1 MFDIQINIVNI
12 YLDNMFVIFA
22 KFGNINDNITIMMD
36 IYKEIKV
43 ILVRN
48 GKSMSKVLK
57 KMKEEGHNVPFPS
70 NLSKMFLSG
79 SIRFKLVQE
88 LLDYLGYEFKIVEK
102 KSK

>member
-1 MFDIQINIVNI
+1 MNYYVSMMNI
-12 YLDNMFVIFA
+12 YEEV
-22 KFGNINDNITIMMD
+22 
-36 IYKEIKV
+36 KV

-48 GKSMSKVLK
+48 GKSMSKVLR

-79 SIRFKLVQE
+79 SIRFRLVQE

>member
-1 MFDIQINIVNI
+1 MMNI
-12 YLDNMFVIFA
+12 YE
-22 KFGNINDNITIMMD
+22 
-36 IYKEIKV
+36 EIKV
-43 ILVRN
+43 LLVRN

-57 KMKEEGHNVPFPS
+57 KMKAEGHNVPFPS

-79 SIRFKLVQE
+79 SIRFRLVQE